1 MTAPAKT
8 PARRL
13 LATYPTRL
21 EAAVGAIWWAGP
33 PERAQGVKVEQGV
46 RGTTSERPFG
56 VTADKSG
63 GGGS

>member
-13 LATYPTRL
+13 LATYPTHA
-21 EAAVGAIWWAGP
+21 EAANAAVLWQRMEHADADV
-33 PERAQGVKVEQGV
+33 AVEHRC
-46 RGTTSERPFG
+46 RGTTAERPWG
-56 VTADKSG
+56 VTANRG